1 MEYSVSF
8 KTAGR
13 GTPKYV
19 HLMLTSI
26 AFQNQSHE
34 VQSYVHYATVSVLIL
49 KVCIC
54 AYVRTYR

>member
-13 GTPKYV
+13 GAPKYV
-19 HLMLTSI
+19 HFKLAGITI
-26 AFQNQSHE
+26 QNQSHE
-34 VQSYVHYATVSVLIL
+34 VQSYVQYATVSVSIL
-49 KVCIC
+49 KVCIF